1 MLGAHPL
8 GCATHSSAQHG
19 DTEQVTCC
27 SGLGPMFP
35 RVTAVFPTQAPTG
48 SSTSPGL
55 LARPPWS
62 PQACAFFT
70 QQFCRCGPTQL
81 SLGLTSMRT
90 RVRVEHCQ
98 NGGAQGQP
106 PMPPV
111 LLGHVPSPLAQCSAA
126 SGPYLLLRPQWPPYP
141 LQAVHPSHRKGF
153 SGLHFLSFLALSL
166 FPTTP
171 HIPSRFHF
179 CRCPSPPPPTS
190 S

>member
-111 LLGHVPSPLAQCSAA
+111 LLGPCSESPGAVQCGIWPLPLASAPVA
-126 SGPYLLLRPQWPPYP
+126 TLPLAGCAPISQKRLFWPP
-141 LQAVHPSHRKGF
+141 F
-153 SGLHFLSFLALSL
+153 SFLPRLV
-166 FPTTP
+166 PVP
-171 HIPSRFHF
+171 YD
-179 CRCPSPPPPTS
+179 S
-190 S
+190 SYSF